1 MNDGSKA
8 FTLNTTDLLN
18 LGKNALLVGLAAGLA
33 YVGENL
39 SDVDWGASGVLLV
52 PVISVGI
59 DTLVKWMKNNQ
70 KENNA

>member
-1 MNDGSKA
+1 MGDSKA

-18 LGKNALLVGLAAGLA
+18 LGKNALLVALAAGLA

-39 SDVDWGASGVLLV
+39 ADVDWGTSGVLLV

-59 DTLVKWMKNNQ
+59 DTLVKWMKNN
-70 KENNA
+70 KKDENV

>member
-1 MNDGSKA
+1 MGDSKA

-18 LGKNALLVGLAAGLA
+18 LGKNALLVALAAGLA

-39 SDVDWGASGVLLV
+39 ADVDWGTSGVLLV

-59 DTLVKWMKNNQ
+59 DTLVKWMKNNN
-70 KENNA
+70 KS

>member
-1 MNDGSKA
+1 MGDSKA

-18 LGKNALLVGLAAGLA
+18 LGKNALLVALAAGLT

-39 SDVDWGASGVLLV
+39 ADVDWGTSGVLLV

-59 DTLVKWMKNNQ
+59 DTLVKWMKNNN
-70 KENNA
+70 KS

>member
-18 LGKNALLVGLAAGLA
+18 LGKNALLVGLAATLA

-39 SDVDWGASGVLLV
+39 SDVDWGTSGVLLV

-70 KENNA
+70 KESNA

>member
-1 MNDGSKA
+1 MGDSKA

-18 LGKNALLVGLAAGLA
+18 LGKNALLVALAAGLA

-39 SDVDWGASGVLLV
+39 SDVDWGTSGVLLV

-59 DTLVKWMKNNQ
+59 DTLVKWMKNN
-70 KENNA
+70 KKDENV

>member
-1 MNDGSKA
+1 MGDSKA

-18 LGKNALLVGLAAGLA
+18 LGKNALLVALAAGLT

-39 SDVDWGASGVLLV
+39 ADVDWGTSGVLLV

-59 DTLVKWMKNNQ
+59 DTLVKWMKNN
-70 KENNA
+70 KKDENV